1 VALAETLEAG
11 ALNDPDNNQRFL
23 TIIQK
28 NAARMHHLI
37 DDILELSAIEAGNV
51 KIYPEPVS
59 LHPLVEDV
67 INSVSASATSR
78 NIAVRNLVPS
88 NAQVFADPHRLVQ
101 MLTNLIENAIKFNR
115 DGGTVSITLSRFDND
130 RISVEDTGEGIPSHH
145 LERLFERFY
154 RVDRA
159 RSREL
164 GGTGLGLAIVK
175 HLAKAH
181 GGEVKVESTFGQ
193 GSRFTIELPKHEESG
208 GVT

>member
-1 VALAETLEAG
+1 G
-11 ALNDPDNNQRFL
+11 
-23 TIIQK
+23 
-28 NAARMHHLI
+28 MHHLI

-51 KIYPEPVS
+51 KIYPEPIL
-59 LHPLVEDV
+59 LHALVEDV
-67 INSVSASATSR
+67 INSFLASATCR

-115 DGGTVSITLSRFDND
+115 DGETVSIMLSRSDND

-193 GSRFTIELPKHEESG
+193 GS
-208 GVT
+208 